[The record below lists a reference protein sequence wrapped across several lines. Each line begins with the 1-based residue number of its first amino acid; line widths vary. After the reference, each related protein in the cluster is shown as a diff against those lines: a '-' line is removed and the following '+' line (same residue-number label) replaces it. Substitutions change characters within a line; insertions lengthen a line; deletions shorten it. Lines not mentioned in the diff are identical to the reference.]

1 MSRRKV
7 IIISIIILILGLS
20 LGIGFGMILFKG
32 CSNPTFYKGSSN
44 VIIPDSIIKEEKN
57 ILDSLEKEIIIRE
70 EVISHLKDSI
80 QIKEV
85 IRTIEIDN
93 IKELPLD
100 SSVIFLKSKLRE
112 YEGKY

>member
-1 MSRRKV
+1 MSKRKA

-32 CSNPTFYKGSSN
+32 CSNPTFYKESSN